1 MIHRP
6 DMPCSSHWE
15 SWRAARRILCVRLDQ
30 LGDVVMTSP
39 AFRAIKESIPGCSVT
54 LLTSPGGAEAARLM
68 PFVDDVLTYQ
78 APWMKATNNAADASS
93 DRRFIERLRAA
104 SFDAAVVFTVYS
116 QNPLPSALMCYLA
129 DIPLR
134 LAHCRENPYHILTDW
149 VRDQEPEK
157 FVRHETRRQLD
168 LVNFI
173 GARTLDERL
182 SISVPASARIQI
194 ESLLQQLLDDS
205 CERWIVMHPG
215 ASASSRRYAPENYAL
230 VTRQLVEEM
239 DCQVIFTGTASE
251 RSLIETIRAQA
262 GVPSHSVA
270 GLLDL
275 GQLAAL
281 LERAPLLIS
290 NNTGTV
296 HIAAAVGTSVLDLYA
311 LTNPQHMP
319 WRVPHRVLFHD
330 VPCRFCYKSICPEGH
345 HDCLRLVSPT
355 RVVTAARE
363 LLAIRPLATTGG
375 AQLVHARH

>member
-1 MIHRP
+1 
-6 DMPCSSHWE
+6 
-15 SWRAARRILCVRLDQ
+15 
-30 LGDVVMTSP
+30 MTSP

-93 DRRFIERLRAA
+93 DRRFIERLGAA

>member
-15 SWRAARRILCVRLDQ
+15 LWRAARRILCVRLDQ

-39 AFRAIKESIPGCSVT
+39 AFRAIKESIPGCRVT

-68 PFVDDVLTYQ
+68 PFVDDVLTYE
-78 APWMKATNNAADASS
+78 APWMKATNNAADAAS

-149 VRDQEPEK
+149 VRDQEAEK
-157 FVRHETRRQLD
+157 FVCHATRRQLD

-251 RSLIETIRAQA
+251 CSLIETIRAQA

>member
-1 MIHRP
+1 
-6 DMPCSSHWE
+6 
-15 SWRAARRILCVRLDQ
+15 
-30 LGDVVMTSP
+30 
-39 AFRAIKESIPGCSVT
+39 
-54 LLTSPGGAEAARLM
+54 
-68 PFVDDVLTYQ
+68 
-78 APWMKATNNAADASS
+78 
-93 DRRFIERLRAA
+93 
-104 SFDAAVVFTVYS
+104 
-116 QNPLPSALMCYLA
+116 MCYLA